1 MRYLD
6 LVKAALWGRQSEWPA
21 AETKELLRL
30 NAEQCTDVL
39 VYPMVLAQEGLSDET
54 RKQMKSVCVNAMQK
68 QVKLQHVLEQAW
80 QALEKANIPAV
91 LLKGAG
97 LAALYPDSQLRSWR
111 DVDVFVGKENY
122 HAACAAIREVF
133 PETGAIKEEME
144 YYKHYNIHADDIPV
158 EIHRVTMSL
167 QHPMDKRRY
176 ERIEKYGMTHGEWQ
190 TINGLRVRVPEPTF
204 NVLFVFLHSWEHFI
218 EGSANVRQMCDL
230 ALLLHHYAK
239 ELKPELFEQWLRQL
253 NLLDVWQLYA
263 YNLVYCLGL
272 SREESLLLPEKVSA
286 EVSERA
292 EKMMDEMISGE
303 KFKGLE
309 VRGLEVRGVEVKEIR
324 WVRKWR
330 TMQQRMRCAKRIK
343 EFSPSYARHM
353 NWTTWLHG
361 IGRLFAK
368 DRKWE

>member
-21 AETKELLRL
+21 AETEELLRL
-30 NAEQCTDVL
+30 NAAQCTDVL
-39 VYPMVLAQEGLSDET
+39 VYPMVLAQDGLSDVART
-54 RKQMKSVCVNAMQK
+54 KMKSVCVNAMHK

-80 QALEKANIPAV
+80 RALEKANIPAV

-144 YYKHYNIHADDIPV
+144 YYKHYNIHADEIPV

-176 ERIEKYGMTHGEWQ
+176 ERIEKYGMTHGE
-190 TINGLRVRVPEPTF
+190 
-204 NVLFVFLHSWEHFI
+204 
-218 EGSANVRQMCDL
+218 
-230 ALLLHHYAK
+230 LHHYTK